1 MLEPIHADAHLLVL
15 SKPSGLLSV
24 PGRGPDKQDCLSAR
38 AQAQW
43 PDALIVHRLDM
54 ATSGLIVMA
63 RGPDMQRTLSMA
75 FASRQVHKTYEAIV
89 QGVLLQKT
97 QSPQGWDDIQI
108 PLSIDWPNRPRSKID
123 WQQGKPS
130 HTLWQVIPASS
141 HPNSSGSATR
151 VRLQP
156 VTGRTH
162 QLRLHMMAIGHPIW
176 GDNLYAPADVQAL
189 SPRLLLHACRLQFVH
204 PVTAQSLDLH
214 STVPF

>member
-97 QSPQGWDDIQI
+97 QSLQGWDDIQI

-123 WQQGKPS
+123 WLQGKPS
-130 HTLWQVIPASS
+130 HTQWQVIPGSS

>member
-97 QSPQGWDDIQI
+97 QSPQGWDDIQF
-108 PLSIDWPNRPRSKID
+108 PLSIFF
-123 WQQGKPS
+123 
-130 HTLWQVIPASS
+130 
-141 HPNSSGSATR
+141 
-151 VRLQP
+151 LQP
-156 VTGRTH
+156 
-162 QLRLHMMAIGHPIW
+162 
-176 GDNLYAPADVQAL
+176 
-189 SPRLLLHACRLQFVH
+189 LLLLRRCGPGR
-204 PVTAQSLDLH
+204 
-214 STVPF
+214 